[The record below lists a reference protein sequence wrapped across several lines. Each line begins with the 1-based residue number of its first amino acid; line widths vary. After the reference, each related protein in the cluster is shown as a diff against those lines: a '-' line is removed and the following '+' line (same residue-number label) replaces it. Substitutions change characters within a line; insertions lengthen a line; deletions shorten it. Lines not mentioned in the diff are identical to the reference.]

1 MNFRYAVTFAVI
13 STLIALVPSPSWAL
27 NGGTLRVNPFN
38 GWRGFE
44 VITAGDNPAD
54 DGFNYAAPLT
64 FDGLGARIADAGVLR
79 FYINHENTDA
89 NISEVNVDLASFQM
103 AIHNA
108 IGTGSTGGVPF
119 VTSAQQAYSRW
130 TANGGTTWT
139 PTSDVTTTTF
149 YRFCSSQLHFANAFG
164 DARGFADDIYIT
176 GEEGS
181 TLRVLALD
189 VANRDFYQV
198 SGYAGNSGEGGIG
211 GMPFDAYE
219 NVALLDTG
227 ETNHVAILLSPD
239 GGTQTM
245 RLYIGVKGRDTA
257 GNPSTSFLARNG
269 LAFGSYYYLNDTLP
283 ASGTSTDGFFDTTS
297 LGALV
302 SFKLEDV
309 DTNPNDPSQV
319 VIGVQE
325 TGLFTFDFSLDFSSG
340 TFDPITSNF
349 SLTKIQ
355 NHNNDL
361 DGLFGDADNVDWTA
375 ATTLGGVSY
384 PGGLIFVNEDSGT
397 SNGETWMMQPDG
409 SGLTKIADTA
419 PFDALTLETSGILD
433 ISTLVGYKPGS
444 VLVTSNQGTA
454 SSLSVL
460 INPNA
465 TLQGDFDGNGTVE
478 AADYVVWRKGLGT
491 DYHQADY
498 DIWRAQFGQSFLAGG
513 SAASTAAPGFAGG
526 SGGVQSSAGTAAIPE
541 PTALCLLLPAT
552 LFLTTRRTTKP
563 RPPVAVHVI

>member
-1 MNFRYAVTFAVI
+1 MNFRYAVTFTVI
-13 STLIALVPSPSWAL
+13 SSLITLAASPSWAL
-27 NGGTLRVNPFN
+27 NGSTLRVNPFN

-44 VITAGDNPAD
+44 VVTAGDNPAD
-54 DGFNYAAPLT
+54 DGVNYALPYT
-64 FDGLGARIADAGVLR
+64 FDGLGARISDAGVLR

-89 NISEVNVDLASFQM
+89 NISEVNVNLANFQT
-103 AIHNA
+103 AIHNV
-108 IGTGSTGGVPF
+108 IGTGSTGGVTF

-297 LGALV
+297 LGALI

-419 PFDALTLETSGILD
+419 PTDTVTMETSGILD

-465 TLQGDFDGNGTVE
+465 TLQGDFDGNGTVD
-478 AADYVVWRKGLGT
+478 AANYVVWRKGLGT
-491 DYHQADY
+491 YYQQGNY
-498 DIWRAQFGQSFLAGG
+498 DLWRAQFGQSTLA
-513 SAASTAAPGFAGG
+513 SAAVGSST
-526 SGGVQSSAGTAAIPE
+526 AIPE
-541 PTALCLLLPAT
+541 PTTLALFHSAI
-552 LFLTTRRTTKP
+552 LFLATRRTTKP
-563 RPPVAVHVI
+563 RPPVAVHVT